1 MPIHPLP
8 ISSSERS
15 APLRVVLFGARGRM
29 GAAIA
34 KALDGD
40 RAMVLHASLGRGDA
54 LPSEGDVVVDFSSP
68 EGSKSAL
75 AASKRL
81 FAPLLVGTTG
91 LPAGV
96 VESLR
101 AHATEVPVMVASNT
115 SLGVALLDGMLDQA
129 AGMLGSEW
137 HVELEEWHHAAKR
150 DVPSGTALQL
160 ARTAREGGASLSDGA
175 IVAHREG
182 TMVGTHEI
190 RLIGPCETLTLRH
203 EARDRMLFARGA
215 ITLARWLC
223 NRPAGWYTVRD
234 WLAHR
239 VGAAGTP

>member
-1 MPIHPLP
+1 MPTHPLP
-8 ISSSERS
+8 TSSSERT
-15 APLRVVLFGARGRM
+15 APLRAVLFGARGRM
-29 GAAIA
+29 GAAIV
-34 KALDGD
+34 KALQGD

-54 LPSEGDVVVDFSSP
+54 PPMEGDVVLDFSSP

-81 FAPLLVGTTG
+81 SAPLLVGTTG
-91 LPAGV
+91 LPADA
-96 VESLR
+96 VEAMR
-101 AHATEVPVMVASNT
+101 AHAAVVPVMVSSNT
-115 SLGVALLDGMLDQA
+115 SLGVALLDGMVDRA
-129 AGMLGSEW
+129 ARVVGSDW
-137 HVELEEWHHAAKR
+137 RVELEEWHHAAKR
-150 DVPSGTALQL
+150 DAPSGTALHL
-160 ARTAREGGASLSDGA
+160 ARTARQGGATLPDSD

-182 TMVGTHEI
+182 TVVGRHEI
-190 RLIGPCETLTLRH
+190 RLIGPFETLCLSH
-203 EARDRMLFARGA
+203 EARDRALFAHGA